1 MYNVS
6 ALLTLTG
13 VALVFGYLIF
23 WQARWFRYKESL
35 DYPRTCKF
43 EGKYKRPS
51 IVCPVIGIV
60 LLMIAALIPSKEGI
74 YTMTAAH
81 GIQSMAATPEAAKAR
96 QVLNLGMDKIIKNL
110 SESSN

>member
-1 MYNVS
+1 MSLGLIIYFADIACSVS
-6 ALLTLTG
+6 ALFTLIG
-13 VALVFGYLIF
+13 VTLVVGYFIF
-23 WQARWFRYKESL
+23 WAARY
-35 DYPRTCKF
+35 D

-51 IVCPVIGIV
+51 IACPVIGII
-60 LLMIAALIPSKEGI
+60 LLVIAALIPSEEAI

-81 GIQSMAATPEAAKAR
+81 GIQSMVATPEAAKAR